1 MARKPNYDFERRR
14 KEQER
19 KAKKDA
25 KDAAK
30 KQRKLDI
37 AAGLVPADDDFAS
50 AEDYGAPA
58 NATEQPDADDGT
70 ESR

>member
-1 MARKPNYDFERRR
+1 VARKPNYDFERRR

-25 KDAAK
+25 KDAAR

-37 AAGLVPADDDFAS
+37 AAGLAVPDEDFAS

-58 NATEQPDADDGT
+58 ST
-70 ESR
+70 ESEVQEERD